1 MNGFPAD
8 FTPWHGFLFD
18 AKQRQVKMR
27 RASFQ
32 RGSSVAQDLT
42 TLNAASRLHPLL
54 IKEMQMRVQP
64 AKLIV
69 LVAIAPH
76 DDSSAEEVG
85 EARDDD
91 TVLYGADGGGAYT
104 KNDRLGGDKGC
115 NIYAFVRSW
124 PHFPVTPPGM
134 HIAKSH
140 PCFLH
145 DSASHVG
152 LEFGEPR

>member
-1 MNGFPAD
+1 
-8 FTPWHGFLFD
+8 
-18 AKQRQVKMR
+18 MR

-32 RGSSVAQDLT
+32 WQQHGQDLR
-42 TLNAASRLHPLL
+42 LSSASGYILCSSG
-54 IKEMQMRVQP
+54 MQMRVQP

-76 DDSSAEEVG
+76 DDSRAEDVG

-91 TVLYGADGGGAYT
+91 TVLYGAVGGGAYT